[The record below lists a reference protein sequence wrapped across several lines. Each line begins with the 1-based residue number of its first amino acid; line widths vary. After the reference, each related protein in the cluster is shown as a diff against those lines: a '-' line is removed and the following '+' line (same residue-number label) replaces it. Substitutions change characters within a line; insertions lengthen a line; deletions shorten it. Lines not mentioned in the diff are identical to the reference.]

1 MRASVAVI
9 LWTVVVGLWST
20 ASAQDYP
27 EYTDIYVNDF
37 AGILS
42 PEDTADIRIKLSE
55 LREQKDIEFTVV
67 TISSFWDYGY
77 DGRIEPFATGLFNYW
92 GVGDAGRNDGIM
104 MLVSIQDRV
113 MRLELGAG
121 YSRDKDAQMKDIID
135 SVILPQFR
143 NGDYPTGISDGV
155 DEVILNVTGKWPGEF
170 DANPAERALGTAR
183 RTIDGLGNWIYAML
197 APFLYFP
204 IRLYR
209 RWRRD
214 RPRTC
219 PNDGNQMRRLDEKW
233 DDSHLDPGQVT
244 EERLKS
250 VDYDVW
256 VCDRCDHV
264 RVESYRAWF
273 SGYGP
278 CRSCK
283 ARTLEADS
291 TTLVSATTTST
302 GKRRI
307 DYHCHNCQDSWS
319 VTRTIPRK
327 SSSSSS
333 SGSFGGGSSSGG
345 GASGS
350 W

>member
-1 MRASVAVI
+1 MRMLSTVLLFFMVAI
-9 LWTVVVGLWST
+9 PAT
-20 ASAQDYP
+20 AQDYP
-27 EYTDIYVNDF
+27 DYQELYVNDF
-37 AGILS
+37 ANALTDG
-42 PEDTADIRIKLSE
+42 EANEIRTKLIE
-55 LREQKDIEFTVV
+55 LRDKRDIEFTVV

-92 GVGDAGRNDGIM
+92 GVGDAGRNDGVM
-104 MLVSIQDRV
+104 MLVSIDDRV

-135 SVILPQFR
+135 SVILPLFR
-143 NGDYPTGISDGV
+143 DGDYASGISDGV
-155 DEVILNVTGKWPGEF
+155 DEVILNITGSWPGEY
-170 DANPAERALGTAR
+170 DASAPEKALGFVR
-183 RTIDGLGNWIYAML
+183 RTIDSLGSWLYAIL
-197 APFLYFP
+197 APFLYLP
-204 IRLYR
+204 YQIYR
-209 RWRRD
+209 RWRRN
-214 RPRTC
+214 RPRIC
-219 PNDGNQMRRLDEKW
+219 PNDNARMRRLDEKW
-233 DDSHLDPGQVT
+233 DDTHLNPGQIT

-264 RVESYRAWF
+264 RVEGYRAWF
-273 SGYGP
+273 TRYSP
-278 CRSCK
+278 CRSCN

-291 TTLVSATTTST
+291 TTLVAATTSST

-307 DYHCHNCQDSWS
+307 DYHCHNCDDSWS
-319 VTRTIPRK
+319 VTRTIPVK
-327 SSSSSS
+327 SSSSSSS